1 MDATENGANPAL
13 KRLEDQATWFD
24 AKSSFSRKRFQIL
37 KISQIVAGAL
47 IPFTASISAPA
58 YIASALGVLIVVI
71 EGLQS
76 LNQYQQTWISYRST
90 CEQLKH
96 EKYLWLAKAGPYA
109 SAANADAI
117 LAERVENILS
127 SENASW
133 AESKRKQEE
142 QQPTSTANS

>member
-24 AKSSFSRKRFQIL
+24 EKSSFSRKRFQIL

-109 SAANADAI
+109 SAANADA
-117 LAERVENILS
+117 LLTERVENILS
-127 SENASW
+127 SENAGW
-133 AESKRKQEE
+133 AESKQEGK
-142 QQPTSTANS
+142 QPTSTANS